1 MTPIYRTKDQEHA
14 FRQIEDVHNY
24 SKLNRN
30 DSSMDD
36 NCQNASELTLSSNSS
51 NQDEDDD
58 EEDDENRY
66 EKEMVFKKKEKGE
79 LENENT
85 NATRSSL
92 LATPNQEKYKNLK
105 LTEPHGPFMENERQT
120 SPPEHHARRPMNA
133 FLIFCKRHRCIVK
146 DKYKNYENR
155 AITKILG
162 EWWASLDQNDKK
174 CYVNLAKQNKDA
186 FFSANPNFKWY
197 KLPAPSLRS
206 LNTRPGNVEREDD
219 QCELDI
225 PSRNSSSF
233 KDIPPCGTPTN
244 EVKNVSY
251 FRLADETQMG
261 ELNNLMYAN
270 STSGSKNK
278 TVQKPLCAESLF
290 ITTGCKLKSSTT
302 NELALNSKRLHS
314 DNSSSNSDDECTPKK
329 LVRSCKGKK
338 YQEFINSGQITA
350 VHSKNPISSRCAD
363 NNPFVLM
370 RFDDSNKVTGSLR
383 NDLFLPKAD
392 ESPWVMSH
400 YKDSDEFNKEQYG
413 FVSFDLEE
421 KINKLPAQSLE
432 IYLQRKKTTKRKKK
446 INSKKHSSILQ
457 PMIKEELLKETSQCL
472 LDHKQ
477 KTALKVKE
485 LMVGSQKRKARKE
498 SITRRDISSIQNDVQ
513 VLLNNNYSLA
523 TSAIEVGRDSS
534 SQLFSVN
541 NQDPTS
547 DLLILAEAA
556 AHRTETA

>member
-24 SKLNRN
+24 SKLNRY
-30 DSSMDD
+30 DPSMDD
-36 NCQNASELTLSSNSS
+36 NCQNARELTLSSNSS

-66 EKEMVFKKKEKGE
+66 EKEKGFTKTQRD

-85 NATRSSL
+85 NATTSSL
-92 LATPNQEKYKNLK
+92 LVKPNQEKYNKLK
-105 LTEPHGPFMENERQT
+105 LTEPHDPFIENERQT

-162 EWWASLDQNDKK
+162 EWWASLDPNDKK
-174 CYVNLAKQNKDA
+174 CYINLAKQNKDA

-206 LNTRPGNVEREDD
+206 LNTRPGNGERGDD
-219 QCELDI
+219 QCELDNI
-225 PSRNSSSF
+225 ASRNSLNF
-233 KDIPPCGTPTN
+233 KDINPCSMPTN

-251 FRLADETQMG
+251 FRLADEAQMG

-270 STSGSKNK
+270 STPSKNK
-278 TVQKPLCAESLF
+278 TVQKSLCSEPLF
-290 ITTGCKLKSSTT
+290 ITTGCKLKPSGT
-302 NELALNSKRLHS
+302 NELALNSKRSHS
-314 DNSSSNSDDECTPKK
+314 DNSSSNSDDEFTPKK

-350 VHSKNPISSRCAD
+350 VHSKNQISPNCAAV

-370 RFDDSNKVTGSLR
+370 RFDDCNKVTGSLN
-383 NDLFLPKAD
+383 NDLSPTKED
-392 ESPWVMSH
+392 ESSWVMSH

-421 KINKLPAQSLE
+421 KISKLPAQCLE
-432 IYLQRKKTTKRKKK
+432 TYLQRKKTTKRKKK

-457 PMIKEELLKETSQCL
+457 PMVKEELSKETSQCL
-472 LDHKQ
+472 LNHKQ

-513 VLLNNNYSLA
+513 VLLNNNSLIA
-523 TSAIEVGRDSS
+523 SSIETGRDSS
-534 SQLFSVN
+534 SQLFSN
-541 NQDPTS
+541 NLDPTS